1 MNAGFDRLVAAVAE
15 DAARPVPP
23 GLDAVVEAVRARFG
37 PAVAAV
43 LFYGS
48 CLRTGS
54 LDGVIDL
61 YVLVDAYER
70 VYDRAWLAMANRLL
84 PPNVFFLSV
93 GSGAESRAVKVAVYS
108 LDRFERA
115 VRPGALLPSVWA
127 RFAQPVALVYARD
140 EAARARATKSLA
152 QAVATA
158 AAHGAR
164 LAPAP
169 VDPLELW
176 RTVIRASYGA
186 ELRAERAGRA
196 DEVVDAFAERYRRLT
211 RPALAAAGIPFAE
224 EDGRLHITGPRR
236 NARFAWALRRPL
248 GKLVNLLRLAK
259 AVFTFEC
266 GADYLVWKIERHT
279 GLRPALTPWQRRHPL
294 IALPLVAW
302 RLWRRGVVR

>member
-1 MNAGFDRLVAAVAE
+1 MTNDLVAAVAE
-15 DAARPVPP
+15 DAARPAPP
-23 GLDAVVEAVRARFG
+23 GLDPVVEAVRARFG

-70 VYDRAWLAMANRLL
+70 VFDRAWLVVANRML

-93 GSGAESRAVKVAVYS
+93 GSGAESRAVKVAIYS
-108 LDRFERA
+108 LARFERA
-115 VRPGALLPSVWA
+115 VGPDAVLPSVWA

-140 EAARARATKSLA
+140 EAARARVTRALA

-164 LAPAP
+164 LGPAL
-169 VDPLELW
+169 VDPLDLW
-176 RTVIRASYGA
+176 RAVFRATYGA
-186 ELRAERAGRA
+186 ELRVERAGRA
-196 DEVVDAFAERYRRLT
+196 DELVDAFAERYRRLT
-211 RPALAAAGIPFAE
+211 RPALAAAGVPFTE
-224 EDGRLHITGPRR
+224 ENGRLRFAGTRR
-236 NARFAWALRRPL
+236 NARFVWALRRAL

-259 AVFTFEC
+259 AVFTFEG
-266 GADYLVWKIERHT
+266 GADYLAWKIERHT

-294 IALPLVAW
+294 LALPLVAW
-302 RLWRRGVVR
+302 RLWRQGVVR